1 MGVVGSS
8 SKPPKGGL
16 RCSERRGAQH
26 AYHAPLGPRPSLPP
40 TNFCRCPPFFIWV
53 LLPVLRVQV
62 PSGPRGWTSKQGG
75 ICKAVWP
82 VWRGADSRVWV
93 GSPPRPWPRK
103 QAATKGL
110 PYWATESRVW
120 WPGWASGEPSQAEEK
135 NFGATLIPR
144 ILLVLKFAPYKSQS
158 PQVGLQENYS
168 DLALNLKEKKRKM
181 LKYQGFQ
188 YALNVL
194 RE

>member
-1 MGVVGSS
+1 MILQQVVIDD
-8 SKPPKGGL
+8 
-16 RCSERRGAQH
+16 Q
-26 AYHAPLGPRPSLPP
+26 PLLS
-40 TNFCRCPPFFIWV
+40 
-53 LLPVLRVQV
+53 
-62 PSGPRGWTSKQGG
+62 
-75 ICKAVWP
+75 

-103 QAATKGL
+103 QASWQKYFSIFFYFRNEQAATKGL

-120 WPGWASGEPSQAEEK
+120 WPGWASGEPSQAEAK

-144 ILLVLKFAPYKSQS
+144 ILLVLKFAPSKSQS
-158 PQVGLQENYS
+158 PQASGFRKITV
-168 DLALNLKEKKRKM
+168 NLKEKKRKM

-194 RE
+194 RERAYLSEIIYR